1 MKRIFLFSILLFL
14 GVKKTFA
21 QLPTQEIYWNSRMP
35 WFTMI
40 HFNPAY
46 SGVNHDNL
54 LLGYRK
60 QFVNTPGIL
69 SWSLQGAYDVT
80 KNKSNDVGGT
90 IKINQ
95 EGNNTQVL
103 LRGVYGYRLDA
114 SDFSLGLGVAPSVQ
128 LLSLSAGINSET
140 RSSSDLD
147 AGLWFRTKNVHVG
160 AAVQNLFQPIIAFKR
175 LGNYATARSIN
186 ANVGW
191 TSSMSGGWKNK
202 SEVFYRICNRSYGIQ
217 FATRFEYLDKFQFG
231 LAYRMFQY
239 KGMLTVIPYGLNPIS
254 IMTGFDLGNQIQ
266 LRASYDFPVRTGTM
280 GGNLEFGLNIK
291 LKDYKDGY

>member
-1 MKRIFLFSILLFL
+1 MKRIFLFFGLLF
-14 GVKKTFA
+14 FA
-21 QLPTQEIYWNSRMP
+21 SQASFSQIPTQEIYWNSRMP

-60 QFVNTPGIL
+60 QYVNTPGML
-69 SWSLQGAYDVT
+69 SWSLQGAYDIT
-80 KNKSNDVGGT
+80 KNKTNDVGGT

-114 SDFSLGLGVAPSVQ
+114 SDFSLGLGVAPSFQ
-128 LLSLSAGINSET
+128 ILSIGSGVNSET
-140 RSSSDLD
+140 KSSSDLD
-147 AGLWFRTKNVHVG
+147 AGLWFRTKNVHFG
-160 AAVQNLFQPIIAFKR
+160 AAVQNLFQPTIAFNR
-175 LGNYATARSIN
+175 LGDYPTARSIN
-186 ANVGW
+186 ANAGW

-202 SEVFYRICNRSYGIQ
+202 SEVFYRTCNRSYGIQ
-217 FATRFEYLDKFQFG
+217 FATRFEYQEKFQFG

-239 KGMLTVIPYGLNPIS
+239 RGNLSVIPYGLNPIS
-254 IMTGFDLGNQIQ
+254 IMTGFDLGKQIQ
-266 LRASYDFPVRTGTM
+266 LRASYDFPVRTGTL
-280 GGNLEFGLNIK
+280 GGNLEFGMNIK
-291 LKDYKDGY
+291 LKDYNDGY

>member
-1 MKRIFLFSILLFL
+1 MKRFFFLFLLFL
-14 GVKKTFA
+14 SITNPGFS
-21 QLPTQEIYWNSRMP
+21 QIPTQEVYWNSRMP

-60 QFVNTPGIL
+60 QFVNTPGML

-80 KNKSNDVGGT
+80 KNKNNDVGGT

-103 LRGVYGYRLDA
+103 LRGVYGYRIDA

-128 LLSLSAGINSET
+128 FVSISAGVNSET

-147 AGLWFRTKNVHVG
+147 AGFWFRTKNVHLG
-160 AAVQNLFQPIIAFKR
+160 AAVQNLFQPTIAFDR
-175 LGNYATARSIN
+175 LGNLATARSIN

-202 SEVFYRICNRSYGIQ
+202 SEVFYRNCNRSYGIQ
-217 FATRFEYLDKFQFG
+217 FATRFEYQEKFQFG
-231 LAYRMFQY
+231 LAYRLFQY
-239 KGMLTVIPYGLNPIS
+239 RSAVTVIPYGLNPIS
-254 IMTGFDLGNQIQ
+254 IMTGFDLGKQIQ
-266 LRASYDFPVRTGTM
+266 LRASYDFPVRTGTL
-280 GGNLEFGLNIK
+280 GGNLEFGMNIK
-291 LKDYKDGY
+291 LKDYNDGY